1 MPTSPRIE
9 WLQGMPIF
17 GALRDDTLE
26 FLLGMTRQV
35 AVPSQACFFR
45 EGDAASSLFVLQAGR
60 ASVLKGW
67 QGREVLLR
75 HLHAGDC
82 FGEMAMIDF
91 MPRSAS
97 VRADQDCQALAFES
111 EDLYRLCK
119 HDVEQFALMQ
129 MNLGRE
135 ISRRLRDTDEL
146 LFRVH
151 MGQPLP
157 PLAALPPGAD
167 RSPPEPGAT

>member
-67 QGREVLLR
+67 QGREVLLKKKEDD
-75 HLHAGDC
+75 AG
-82 FGEMAMIDF
+82 GEEHG
-91 MPRSAS
+91 
-97 VRADQDCQALAFES
+97 RAE
-111 EDLYRLCK
+111 E
-119 HDVEQFALMQ
+119 
-129 MNLGRE
+129 
-135 ISRRLRDTDEL
+135 T
-146 LFRVH
+146 LF
-151 MGQPLP
+151 
-157 PLAALPPGAD
+157 
-167 RSPPEPGAT
+167 